1 MDEYV
6 KQTLQ
11 MILHERMKTKAELEF
26 LRFMEET
33 DRKKVTKKKLTNVS
47 TD

>member
-11 MILHERMKTKAELEF
+11 IILSERMKTKAELEISINWIPKGS
-26 LRFMEET
+26 L
-33 DRKKVTKKKLTNVS
+33 KK
-47 TD
+47 